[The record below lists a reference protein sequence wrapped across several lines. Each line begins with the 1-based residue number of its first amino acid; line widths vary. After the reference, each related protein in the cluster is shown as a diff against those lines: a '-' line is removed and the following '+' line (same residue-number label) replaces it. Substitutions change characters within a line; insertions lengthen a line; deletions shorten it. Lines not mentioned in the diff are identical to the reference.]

1 MKHVLFRPAHD
12 PVRAAADV
20 AKEAA
25 KKAACWLLLAAALL
39 PSAARTDC
47 QVSSV
52 GDVGFGAY
60 DVFSK
65 VPNRAGAGTVRI
77 KCQGGGHGAD
87 VKLSRGQSHSY
98 TTRLMRSGNDSL
110 EYNLYTTAARS
121 VVWGDGSG
129 ASEVM
134 TVDKNQTT
142 TLSIFG
148 SIPEGQD
155 PAVGNYADSILIS
168 VEF

>member
-1 MKHVLFRPAHD
+1 MKHALSRLAHGYA
-12 PVRAAADV
+12 RAAAGYRRWL
-20 AKEAA
+20 AA
-25 KKAACWLLLAAALL
+25 ALLLAAAPL
-39 PSAARTDC
+39 PCAARTDC
-47 QVSSV
+47 QISSV

-65 VPNRAGAGTVRI
+65 VPNRAGVGTLRI
-77 KCQGGGHGAD
+77 KCQGGGPGAT
-87 VKLSRGQSHSY
+87 VKLSTGQSHSY
-98 TTRLMRSGNDSL
+98 ATRQMRSGNDLL
-110 EYNLYTTAARS
+110 EYNLYTSASRS

-129 ASEVM
+129 VSDVM
-134 TVDKNQTT
+134 TVYKNQST

-155 PAVGNYADSILIS
+155 PAVGSYADSILIS

>member
-1 MKHVLFRPAHD
+1 
-12 PVRAAADV
+12 
-20 AKEAA
+20 
-25 KKAACWLLLAAALL
+25 LLLAAVSL
-39 PSAARTDC
+39 PCAARTDC

-65 VPNRAGAGTVRI
+65 VPNRAGVGTLRI
-77 KCQGGGHGAD
+77 KCQGGGSGAT
-87 VKLSRGQSHSY
+87 VKLSKGQSHSY
-98 TTRLMRSGNDSL
+98 TTRQMRSGNDL
-110 EYNLYTTAARS
+110 LDYNLYTTAARS

-129 ASEVM
+129 VSEVM
-134 TVDKNQTT
+134 QVDKNQTT

-155 PAVGNYADSILIS
+155 PVVGSYADSILIS
-168 VEF
+168 IEF

>member
-1 MKHVLFRPAHD
+1 MKNVLSGPAHSYA
-12 PVRAAADV
+12 RAAAG
-20 AKEAA
+20 
-25 KKAACWLLLAAALL
+25 CLLLAAAQL
-39 PSAARTDC
+39 PCAARTDC
-47 QVSSV
+47 QISSV

-65 VPNRAGAGTVRI
+65 VPNRAGVGTVRI
-77 KCQGGGHGAD
+77 KCQGGGQGAT
-87 VKLSRGQSHSY
+87 VKLSTGQSHSY
-98 TTRLMRSGNDSL
+98 VTRLMRSGNDQL
-110 EYNLYTTAARS
+110 EYNLYTSAARI

-129 ASEVM
+129 VSDVM
-134 TVDKNQTT
+134 KVDKNQNV

-155 PAVGNYADSILIS
+155 PAVGSYADSILIS